1 MALTRGIQL
10 LPASR
15 ATTYSYTQIVFASLL
30 GALLFAEVP
39 DALSAAGGALVLA
52 GAWLAGRRA
61 PEAPPSLHR
70 DTRLG

>member
-15 ATTYSYTQIVFASLL
+15 ATTYSYAQVVFAAGL
-30 GALLFAEVP
+30 GALCFGERP
-39 DALSAAGGALVLA
+39 DALSAAGGALVLL